1 MTSSTPQRSTAHVA
15 RSAVLVAFFFA
26 FDKVLGLVRDVV
38 VSRAFGASPELD
50 AYYAAFELPD
60 GLFTVVAGSALAT
73 SFIPILSAHIS
84 KGDRDDTWQLVSA
97 VLNLALLVVA
107 TVSIVAAVL
116 APQVIALVAPG
127 FDAYRAGLATRLM
140 RLVLLQTLLSS
151 VSGITMSTLQAH
163 QHFLLPAAA
172 PLFYTLG
179 RIGGALLLAPR
190 WGIFGL
196 AIGGLL
202 GTVGHFLIQV
212 PGLIHFRA
220 RWRLRLRHPDLTRV
234 LALMGPRMLGLGV
247 TYLNFVLPTFLG
259 SRLAGGAISAYEYGW
274 RLMQFP
280 ETIIGTAVGLTI
292 FPTLAERANSGDL
305 PGLRRAAG
313 WALRLVLA
321 LAIPAAMGLLLLG
334 RPLTTLFLQRGAF
347 DADATTRVVS
357 ALHFLTLGLIGHS
370 ALEVVSRLFYAQ
382 RDMWTP
388 FWAALVGFFVNA
400 GLGWV
405 LLADLEQGAI
415 ALGNSVGVCA
425 QVLLLMGIARWRLQ
439 NVGETR
445 LGRSLLRTVGA
456 TGFMTVLILGAAR
469 WLPSYGLIP
478 DTALQLALGGVGY
491 FTGAWLLQSEEI
503 SELPRL
509 LARKGGI
516 GL

>member
-1 MTSSTPQRSTAHVA
+1 M
-15 RSAVLVAFFFA
+15 
-26 FDKVLGLVRDVV
+26 
-38 VSRAFGASPELD
+38 
-50 AYYAAFELPD
+50 
-60 GLFTVVAGSALAT
+60 
-73 SFIPILSAHIS
+73 
-84 KGDRDDTWQLVSA
+84 
-97 VLNLALLVVA
+97 
-107 TVSIVAAVL
+107 
-116 APQVIALVAPG
+116 
-127 FDAYRAGLATRLM
+127 
-140 RLVLLQTLLSS
+140 
-151 VSGITMSTLQAH
+151 
-163 QHFLLPAAA
+163 
-172 PLFYTLG
+172 
-179 RIGGALLLAPR
+179 
-190 WGIFGL
+190 
-196 AIGGLL
+196 
-202 GTVGHFLIQV
+202 
-212 PGLIHFRA
+212 
-220 RWRLRLRHPDLTRV
+220 RV

-321 LAIPAAMGLLLLG
+321 LAIPAAAGLLLLG

-347 DADATTRVVS
+347 DADATTRVVG

-388 FWAALVGFFVNA
+388 FWAALLGLLVNA
-400 GLGWV
+400 GLGW
-405 LLADLEQGAI
+405 LLLTDLQQGAI

-425 QVLLLMGIARWRLQ
+425 QVLLLMGIARARLTD
-439 NVGETR
+439 VEGST
-445 LGRSLLRTVGA
+445 LGRSLLRTFGA
-456 TGFMTVLILGAAR
+456 TALMTALILGAAR
-469 WLPSYGLIP
+469 WLPNYGLIP
-478 DTALQLALGGVGY
+478 DTALQLSLGGVGY
-491 FTGAWLLQSEEI
+491 LVGAWLLQSEEI

-509 LARKGGI
+509 LVRKGDL